1 MNQLLKQLTEANSV
15 SGDEKE
21 VRLMIRDLIADHVDE
36 YWADPVGNLIA
47 LKKGT
52 GESDLRVM
60 VDAHMDEIGLIVKM
74 IASDGTLEFDK
85 LGGIDNRTLSGKVV
99 HVGKNRVP
107 GVIGLRPVHQVKTA
121 KERKQVPPNLR
132 IDIGATKKDQINGKV
147 KIGDHVAFVSP
158 YTELGPTAI
167 GKAFDDRA
175 GCAAII
181 ELLRGERYPFDLYA
195 TFTVQEETGMA
206 GAAVASYRVKPDVA
220 IILESTP
227 AYDLPN
233 EKDVSTNTHLGAGP
247 CIYVMDNRTMH
258 DPRLVKHVMESAE
271 KHGIPFQ
278 IRQPGG
284 GGTNAGKIQQAHIA
298 IPVVTIGL
306 PGRYAHTPNG
316 MISLDDY
323 ANYVKLADATL
334 RGLAQGAWGKERGA
348 RV

>member
-1 MNQLLKQLTEANSV
+1 MNALLKQLTEVNGV
-15 SGDEKE
+15 SGDEKA
-21 VRLMIRDLIADHVDE
+21 VRLLLRDLIKDHVDD
-36 YWADPVGNLIA
+36 YWADAVGNLIA

-60 VDAHMDEIGLIVKM
+60 VDAHMDEIGLVVKSDG
-74 IASDGTLEFDK
+74 SDGTLEFDK

-99 HVGKNRVP
+99 HIGKDKIP
-107 GVIGLRPVHQVKTA
+107 GVIGLKPVHQSSIR
-121 KERKQVPPNLR
+121 ERSAVPSDLR
-132 IDIGATKKDQINGKV
+132 IDIGTNKKEEINGKV
-147 KIGDHVAFVSP
+147 KIGDHVAFVSS

-175 GCAAII
+175 GCAAIV

-206 GAAVASYRVKPDVA
+206 GALVASYRVKPDVA
-220 IILESTP
+220 VVLECTP

-233 EKDVSTNTHLGAGP
+233 EKDVSANTKLGAGP

-271 KHGIPFQ
+271 KHHIPFQ

-298 IPVVTIGL
+298 VPVVTVGL
-306 PGRYAHTPNG
+306 PGRHAHTPNG

-323 ANYVKLADATL
+323 KNYVKLADAAL
-334 RGLAQGAWGKERGA
+334 RELTRDTIT
-348 RV
+348 RNS

>member
-1 MNQLLKQLTEANSV
+1 MNALLKQLTEVNGV
-15 SGDEKE
+15 SGDEKA
-21 VRLMIRDLIADHVDE
+21 VRLLLRDLIKDHVDD
-36 YWADPVGNLIA
+36 YWADAVGNLIA

-60 VDAHMDEIGLIVKM
+60 VDAHMDEIGLVVKSDG
-74 IASDGTLEFDK
+74 SDGTLEFDK

-99 HVGKNRVP
+99 HIGKDKIP
-107 GVIGLRPVHQVKTA
+107 GVIGLKPVHQSSIR
-121 KERKQVPPNLR
+121 ERSAVPSDLR
-132 IDIGATKKDQINGKV
+132 IDIGANKKEEINGKV
-147 KIGDHVAFVSP
+147 KISDHVAFVSS

-175 GCAAII
+175 GCAAIV

-195 TFTVQEETGMA
+195 AFTVQEETGMA
-206 GAAVASYRVKPDVA
+206 GALVASYRVKPDVA
-220 IILESTP
+220 VVLECTP

-233 EKDVSTNTHLGAGP
+233 EKDVSANTKLGAGP

-271 KHGIPFQ
+271 KHHIPFQ

-298 IPVVTIGL
+298 VPVVTVGL
-306 PGRYAHTPNG
+306 PGRHAHTPNG

-323 ANYVKLADATL
+323 KNYVKLADAAL
-334 RGLAQGAWGKERGA
+334 RELTRDTIT
-348 RV
+348 RNS

>member
-1 MNQLLKQLTEANSV
+1 MNALLKQLTEVNGV
-15 SGDEKE
+15 SGDEKA
-21 VRLMIRDLIADHVDE
+21 VRLLLRDLIKDHVDD
-36 YWADPVGNLIA
+36 YWADAVGNLIA

-60 VDAHMDEIGLIVKM
+60 VDAHMDEIGLVVKSDG
-74 IASDGTLEFDK
+74 SDGTLEFDK

-99 HVGKNRVP
+99 HIGKDKIP
-107 GVIGLRPVHQVKTA
+107 GVIGLKPVHQSSIR
-121 KERKQVPPNLR
+121 ERSAVPSDLR
-132 IDIGATKKDQINGKV
+132 IDIGTNKKEEINGKV
-147 KIGDHVAFVSP
+147 KIGDHVAFVSS

-175 GCAAII
+175 GCAAIV

-195 TFTVQEETGMA
+195 AFTVQEETGMA
-206 GAAVASYRVKPDVA
+206 GALVASYRVKPDVA
-220 IILESTP
+220 VVLECTP

-233 EKDVSTNTHLGAGP
+233 EKDVSANTKLGAGP

-271 KHGIPFQ
+271 KHHIPFQ

-298 IPVVTIGL
+298 VPVVTVGL
-306 PGRYAHTPNG
+306 PGRHAHTPNG

-323 ANYVKLADATL
+323 KNYVKLADAAL
-334 RGLAQGAWGKERGA
+334 RELTRDTIT
-348 RV
+348 RNS

>member
-1 MNQLLKQLTEANSV
+1 MNALLKQLTEVNGV
-15 SGDEKE
+15 SGDEKA
-21 VRLMIRDLIADHVDE
+21 VRLLLRDLIKDHVDD
-36 YWADPVGNLIA
+36 YWADAVGNLIA

-60 VDAHMDEIGLIVKM
+60 VDAHMDEIGLVVKSDG
-74 IASDGTLEFDK
+74 SDGTLEFDK

-99 HVGKNRVP
+99 HIGKDKIP
-107 GVIGLRPVHQVKTA
+107 GVIGLKPVHQSSIR
-121 KERKQVPPNLR
+121 ERSAVPSDLR
-132 IDIGATKKDQINGKV
+132 IDIGANKKEEINGKV
-147 KIGDHVAFVSP
+147 KISDHVAFVSS

-175 GCAAII
+175 GCAAIV

-206 GAAVASYRVKPDVA
+206 GALVASYRVKPDVA
-220 IILESTP
+220 VVLECTP

-233 EKDVSTNTHLGAGP
+233 EKDVSANTKLGAGP

-271 KHGIPFQ
+271 KHHIPFQ

-298 IPVVTIGL
+298 VPVVTVGL
-306 PGRYAHTPNG
+306 PGRHAHTPNG

-323 ANYVKLADATL
+323 KNYVKLADAAL
-334 RGLAQGAWGKERGA
+334 RELTRDTIT
-348 RV
+348 RNS

>member
-1 MNQLLKQLTEANSV
+1 MNALLKQLTEVNGV
-15 SGDEKE
+15 SGDEKA
-21 VRLMIRDLIADHVDE
+21 VRLLLRDLIKDHVDD
-36 YWADPVGNLIA
+36 YWADAVGNLIA

-52 GESDLRVM
+52 GESDFRVM
-60 VDAHMDEIGLIVKM
+60 VDAHMDEIGLIVKS
-74 IASDGTLEFDK
+74 IGSDGTLEFDK

-99 HVGKNRVP
+99 HIGKDKIP
-107 GVIGLRPVHQVKTA
+107 GVIGLKPVHQSSIR
-121 KERKQVPPNLR
+121 ERSAVPSDLR
-132 IDIGATKKDQINGKV
+132 IDIGANKKEEINGKV
-147 KIGDHVAFVSP
+147 KISDHVAFVSS

-175 GCAAII
+175 GCAAIV

-206 GAAVASYRVKPDVA
+206 GALVASYRVKPDVA
-220 IILESTP
+220 VVLECTP

-233 EKDVSTNTHLGAGP
+233 EKDVSANTKLGAGP

-271 KHGIPFQ
+271 KHHIPFQ

-298 IPVVTIGL
+298 VPVVTVGL
-306 PGRYAHTPNG
+306 PGRHAHTPNG

-323 ANYVKLADATL
+323 KNYVKLADAAL
-334 RGLAQGAWGKERGA
+334 RELTRDTIT
-348 RV
+348 RNS

>member
-1 MNQLLKQLTEANSV
+1 MNALLKQLTEVNGV
-15 SGDEKE
+15 SGDEKA
-21 VRLMIRDLIADHVDE
+21 VRLLLRDLIKDHVDD
-36 YWADPVGNLIA
+36 YWADAVGNLIA

-60 VDAHMDEIGLIVKM
+60 VDAHMDEIGLIVKS
-74 IASDGTLEFDK
+74 IGSDGTLEFDK

-99 HVGKNRVP
+99 HIGKDKIP
-107 GVIGLRPVHQVKTA
+107 GVIGLKPVHQSSIR
-121 KERKQVPPNLR
+121 ERSAVPSDLR
-132 IDIGATKKDQINGKV
+132 IDIGTNKKEEINGKV
-147 KIGDHVAFVSP
+147 KISDHVAFVSS

-175 GCAAII
+175 GCAAIV

-195 TFTVQEETGMA
+195 AFTVQEETGMA
-206 GAAVASYRVKPDVA
+206 GALVASYRVKPDVA
-220 IILESTP
+220 VVLECTP

-233 EKDVSTNTHLGAGP
+233 EKDVSANTKLGAGP

-271 KHGIPFQ
+271 KHHIPFQ

-298 IPVVTIGL
+298 VPVVTVGL
-306 PGRYAHTPNG
+306 PGRHAHTPNG

-323 ANYVKLADATL
+323 KNYVKLADAAL
-334 RGLAQGAWGKERGA
+334 RELTRDTIT
-348 RV
+348 RNS

>member
-1 MNQLLKQLTEANSV
+1 MNALLKQLTEVNGV
-15 SGDEKE
+15 SGDEKA
-21 VRLMIRDLIADHVDE
+21 VRLLLRDLIKDHVDD
-36 YWADPVGNLIA
+36 YWADAVGNLIA

-52 GESDLRVM
+52 GESDFRVM
-60 VDAHMDEIGLIVKM
+60 VDAHMDEIGLIVKS
-74 IASDGTLEFDK
+74 IGSDGTLEFDK

-99 HVGKNRVP
+99 HIGKDKIP
-107 GVIGLRPVHQVKTA
+107 GVIGLKPVHQSSIR
-121 KERKQVPPNLR
+121 ERSAVPSDLR
-132 IDIGATKKDQINGKV
+132 IDIGANKKEEINGKV
-147 KIGDHVAFVSP
+147 KISDHVAFVSS

-175 GCAAII
+175 GCAAIV

-195 TFTVQEETGMA
+195 AFTVQEETGMA
-206 GAAVASYRVKPDVA
+206 GALVASYRVKPDVA
-220 IILESTP
+220 VVLECTP

-233 EKDVSTNTHLGAGP
+233 EKDVSANTKLGAGP

-271 KHGIPFQ
+271 KHHIPFQ

-298 IPVVTIGL
+298 VPVVTVGL
-306 PGRYAHTPNG
+306 PGRHAHTPNG

-323 ANYVKLADATL
+323 KNYVKLADAAL
-334 RGLAQGAWGKERGA
+334 RELTRDTIT
-348 RV
+348 RNS